1 MESTRPSRLHDGA
14 FVHVCDAGPGGL
26 SFPFG
31 PGSKDG
37 RHLPGSDHRDR
48 PAGVGMDPS
57 GRQARRV
64 VNESG
69 FILVTVLWLLV
80 ALGAVG
86 LSAAMSYRTERL
98 AAANLLDDA
107 RGREAA
113 SAGAEYARARLTAA
127 MLDRAEELRA
137 QTRSQQSRNGNQ
149 NRSRTQ
155 SVESLFRSA
164 DPIEDAWRDP
174 QELVL
179 DEMALGDARF
189 TLRLRDTGAAFNLN
203 EADEEMLRGFF
214 SQGLELDYALAD
226 RIAQAILDWRDEDE
240 LPRVGGGE
248 REEYLRAGAAILPA
262 NRPFATID
270 ELRYVLG
277 VTPEI
282 FQAARPH
289 LILISSGRINVNAAP
304 EVVLLGIP
312 GMTPAAAQEIVRLRE
327 SGTFPDDANSL
338 LQSLSAGSAAPLR
351 AMGRNFT
358 ARVSFRTSE
367 VEILSEGGVVGSP
380 VTSTL
385 RVILTRTDNGAVVL
399 AREYE

>member
-1 MESTRPSRLHDGA
+1 MTSRGRHRPRAASLLWGEPPRPDTGRSRLAD
-14 FVHVCDAGPGGL
+14 DA
-26 SFPFG
+26 
-31 PGSKDG
+31 
-37 RHLPGSDHRDR
+37 
-48 PAGVGMDPS
+48 
-57 GRQARRV
+57 
-64 VNESG
+64 G

-86 LSAAMSYRTERL
+86 LNAAMAYRTERL
-98 AAANLLDDA
+98 AAANLLDEA

-137 QTRSQQSRNGNQ
+137 QTRTQQGRNQ

-155 SVESLFRSA
+155 SVQSLFRNAS
-164 DPIEDAWRDP
+164 PIDDAWRDP

-179 DEMALGDARF
+179 DEMTLGDAHF
-189 TLRLRDTGAAFNLN
+189 TLRLRDTGAAFNLI
-203 EADEEMLRGFF
+203 EADEEMLRNFF

-226 RIAQAILDWRDEDE
+226 RIAQAILDWQDEDD
-240 LPRVGGGE
+240 LPRVGGAE
-248 REEYLRAGAAILPA
+248 REEYLRAGASVLPP

-277 VTPEI
+277 ITPEI
-282 FQAARPH
+282 FAAARPY

-304 EVVLLGIP
+304 EVVLMGIP
-312 GMTPAAAQEIVRLRE
+312 GMSRAAAQEIVRLRE
-327 SGTFPDDANSL
+327 AGTFADDTNSL
-338 LQSLSAGSAAPLR
+338 LRLLSPGSAAPLQ

-367 VEILSEGGVVGSP
+367 VEILSEGRVEGSP
-380 VTSTL
+380 VNSVL